1 MSGPEP
7 TAGAGG
13 PVEEHAHVEA
23 ELPAGED
30 DEHLLPAPGSD
41 LSVESLL
48 ELLEQVTAERDTYLD
63 DSRRLAAEFSNF
75 RRQTEKRQTDLVAQ
89 AAAGLAEQLLPVLDA
104 CESALAHGASDVE
117 PIFTTLTLT
126 LQKAGLEAL
135 KPEGEVFD
143 PTRHEAV
150 MHEPGD
156 DDGEPQVSAVLRTGY
171 SWHGKVLRPA
181 MVRVRG

>member
-1 MSGPEP
+1 VSGPEP
-7 TAGAGG
+7 SADEGAHAGA
-13 PVEEHAHVEA
+13 
-23 ELPAGED
+23 ELSAGDD
-30 DEHLLPAPGSD
+30 DEHLLHAPGSD
-41 LSVESLL
+41 LSVERLL

-75 RRQTEKRQTDLVAQ
+75 RRQTEKRQSDLVAQ

-104 CESALAHGASDVE
+104 CESALAHGAADVE
-117 PIFTTLTLT
+117 PIFTTLALA

-135 KPEGEVFD
+135 KPDGEAFD
-143 PTRHEAV
+143 PTRHDAV

-156 DDGEPQVSAVLRTGY
+156 DAAEPQVSAVLRTGY
-171 SWHGKVLRPA
+171 AWHGKVLRPA